1 MLRRLLPVF
10 LFFAP
15 LPAVGQEAPP
25 DAAKPDAPAA
35 APPTAEPKKD
45 WRDTS
50 GDPFPSLASVAAAS
64 RNMALALNLREF
76 CANDAVPDDFVRE
89 RLARFSRM
97 TGREEDCRSLLDYFK
112 LDARRPRDG
121 TNAEP

>member
-1 MLRRLLPVF
+1 MSRRLFPVF
-10 LFFAP
+10 LFFA
-15 LPAVGQEAPP
+15 LMPAVGQEAPP
-25 DAAKPDAPAA
+25 DAAKPETPAVPA
-35 APPTAEPKKD
+35 VEPKKD

-64 RNMALALNLREF
+64 RNMAQALNLREF

-97 TGREEDCRSLLDYFK
+97 TGREEDCRSLWDYFK
-112 LDARRPRDG
+112 LDARRSRDG
-121 TNAEP
+121 TNAGP